1 MMTLRQ
7 NMIAGLGVLVFA
19 FGVLIASEAA
29 AQTVSL
35 RPVAQQ
41 LSEALIVLVGGF
53 VTFIAGQVSL
63 WLGKKLKLDNLK
75 IDEQVRAY
83 LLEATKRAIS
93 WAMLQLETKDL
104 LDIDVKNKV
113 VALAV
118 QYLVDRVPDALK
130 QLGLTEDKLKGFV
143 EARIGPFDLSA
154 PVAIAGIGV
163 VPSPLASTLGDISV
177 AGGAIT
183 TSAVKTP
190 PTELKKTAKG

>member
-7 NMIAGLGVLVFA
+7 NFIAGLGVLVFA
-19 FGVLIASEAA
+19 LGVLTANEAA

-93 WAMLQLETKDL
+93 WAMLQLEARDL

-154 PVAIAGIGV
+154 PAAVLMPVGGLSMA
-163 VPSPLASTLGDISV
+163 GDISV
-177 AGGAIT
+177 AGGAIAS
-183 TSAVKTP
+183 SATKTP
-190 PTELKKTAKG
+190 PSELKKSAKA